1 MSTIAIKR
9 LKWAL
14 LIAVPLLL
22 LAAMLPGIRARR
34 AQAATQEL
42 VFECRDWNRVRVD
55 VLRKLI
61 SQGADV
67 NGRCLKDCPA
77 DLESIGFTP
86 LQLCVRSGD
95 YLIERD
101 GSRRQLDTRPAME
114 LLLRHGAKINARAND
129 GATALIVAV
138 NVGKPEM
145 VKILIDKGADVNL
158 RAEPIKIPKSPGK
171 KLSSALDFVNYH
183 LSPAFKTN
191 SPGVFRPGNLESIKQ
206 MLVKAGAK

>member
-1 MSTIAIKR
+1 MI
-9 LKWAL
+9 
-14 LIAVPLLL
+14 
-22 LAAMLPGIRARR
+22 PGVRARR
-34 AQAATQEL
+34 AQAATREL
-42 VFECRDWNRVRVD
+42 VFECRDWDRVRVD

-86 LQLCVRSGD
+86 LQLCIRNGSM
-95 YLIERD
+95 IKRD
-101 GSRRQLDTRPAME
+101 GSWRQFDTRPAIE

-129 GATALIVAV
+129 GATALILAA
-138 NVGKPEM
+138 NMGKPEM
-145 VKILIDKGADVNL
+145 VKFLIDKGADVNL

-183 LSPAFKTN
+183 LSPAFK
-191 SPGVFRPGNLESIKQ
+191 SGFPSSYRSEDLERIRQ
-206 MLVKAGAK
+206 MLINAGAK